1 VTFYNSISCKNP
13 VARLVIVTFVSL
25 LLGSVALA
33 QGNAQAGAG
42 LTTVCVACHGMTGNE
57 NTLPNVPKLG
67 GQGEKY
73 LLKQLLEIKSGV
85 RAVPL
90 MTGMLTTL
98 NDQNL
103 ADVAAYYSSLAAP
116 EGAVEESK
124 LALGEKVFRAGIASI
139 GVAACSA
146 CHAPDGKGNA
156 AAGFPTLNGQNTAY
170 TDLQLRAWRA
180 GERTNDEAEVMRT
193 ITARMNDAEI
203 AAVASYVSGLR

>member
-1 VTFYNSISCKNP
+1 VTFYNSISCKNT

-25 LLGSVALA
+25 LMGSVALA
-33 QGNAQAGAG
+33 QGNAEAGAG

-156 AAGFPTLNGQNTAY
+156 AAGFPTLNGQNAAY

>member
-33 QGNAQAGAG
+33 QGNAEDGAG

-90 MTGMLTTL
+90 MTGMLTAM

-156 AAGFPTLNGQNTAY
+156 AAGFPTLNGQNAAY

-193 ITARMNDAEI
+193 IAARMNDAEI

>member
-1 VTFYNSISCKNP
+1 MTFYNSISCKNS
-13 VARLVIVTFVSL
+13 VARLVTVTFVSL

>member
-1 VTFYNSISCKNP
+1 MTFYNSISCKNP
-13 VARLVIVTFVSL
+13 VTRLVIVTFVSL
-25 LLGSVALA
+25 LMGSVALA
-33 QGNAQAGAG
+33 QGNAEDGAG

-156 AAGFPTLNGQNTAY
+156 AAGFPTLNGQNAAY

-193 ITARMNDAEI
+193 IAARMNDAEI

>member
-1 VTFYNSISCKNP
+1 VTFYNSISCKNS
-13 VARLVIVTFVSL
+13 VARLVTVTFVSL

>member
-1 VTFYNSISCKNP
+1 MTFYNSISCKNP

-25 LLGSVALA
+25 LMGSVAFA
-33 QGNAQAGAG
+33 QGNAEAGAG

-90 MTGMLTTL
+90 MTGMLTAM

-156 AAGFPTLNGQNTAY
+156 AAGFPTLNGQNAAY

-193 ITARMNDAEI
+193 IAARMNDAEI

>member
-33 QGNAQAGAG
+33 QGNAEDGAG

-90 MTGMLTTL
+90 MTGMLTTM
-98 NDQNL
+98 NDQN
-103 ADVAAYYSSLAAP
+103 SS
-116 EGAVEESK
+116 S
-124 LALGEKVFRAGIASI
+124 IA
-139 GVAACSA
+139 
-146 CHAPDGKGNA
+146 
-156 AAGFPTLNGQNTAY
+156 
-170 TDLQLRAWRA
+170 
-180 GERTNDEAEVMRT
+180 
-193 ITARMNDAEI
+193 
-203 AAVASYVSGLR
+203 

>member
-1 VTFYNSISCKNP
+1 MTFYNSISCKNT

-25 LLGSVALA
+25 LMGSVALA
-33 QGNAQAGAG
+33 QGNAEAGAG

-156 AAGFPTLNGQNTAY
+156 AAGFPTLNGQNAAY

>member
-1 VTFYNSISCKNP
+1 MTFYNSISCKNP

-33 QGNAQAGAG
+33 QGNAEAGAG

-90 MTGMLTTL
+90 MTGMLTTM

-156 AAGFPTLNGQNTAY
+156 AAGFPTLNGQNAAY

-193 ITARMNDAEI
+193 IAARMNDAEI

>member
-1 VTFYNSISCKNP
+1 MTFYNSISCKNP
-13 VARLVIVTFVSL
+13 VARLVTVTFVSL

-33 QGNAQAGAG
+33 QGNAEAGAG

-73 LLKQLLEIKSGV
+73 LLKQLHEIKSGV

-156 AAGFPTLNGQNTAY
+156 AAGFPTLNGQNAAY

>member
-1 VTFYNSISCKNP
+1 MTFYNSISCKNS
-13 VARLVIVTFVSL
+13 VARLVTVTFVSL

-85 RAVPL
+85 RDVPL